1 MDAPDIRNRAHAAT
15 SDERGV
21 ASPYLA
27 PNGRDLR
34 LDLLR
39 GFLVSA
45 MIVNHLPG
53 ESPLYFLTGGNRF
66 FTSAAEG
73 FLLISG
79 LMAGLVYRR
88 AIQRSGLA
96 AGLLKVLRR
105 AATLY
110 ALTVTVTLLFTV
122 FSEAAGLP
130 WAVDVDL
137 SNSTA
142 FVVSVLTLH
151 QTYYLIDVLVLYTI
165 LFLAAPAA
173 FILLDRGKT
182 WLLLAGSGLIY
193 VLYQLAPNA
202 LVLPWP
208 IEGNHLFE
216 VAAWQ
221 VLFVAG
227 LALGYHK
234 SRIPTLGHRATR
246 TALIASAVLRWQ
258 GW

>member
-1 MDAPDIRNRAHAAT
+1 MDDPAIRSAAQT
-15 SDERGV
+15 AASDKFGV
-21 ASPYLA
+21 ASPRGDLGPTITLPPGGRNGLGLRPAYIA

-39 GFLVSA
+39 GFLVAA
-45 MIVNHLPG
+45 MVINHLPG
-53 ESPLYFLTGGNRF
+53 DSPLYLLTGGNRF

-110 ALTVTVTLLFTV
+110 ALTVTATLLFTV
-122 FSEAAGLP
+122 FSEAAGLS
-130 WAVDVDL
+130 WAMNVDL
-137 SNSTA
+137 SNPMA

-151 QTYYLIDVLVLYTI
+151 QTYYLTDVLVRHDLV
-165 LFLAAPAA
+165 LAAPAA
-173 FILLDRGKT
+173 FILLERGKT

-193 VLYQLAPNA
+193 A
-202 LVLPWP
+202 LLS
-208 IEGNHLFE
+208 
-216 VAAWQ
+216 
-221 VLFVAG
+221 
-227 LALGYHK
+227 
-234 SRIPTLGHRATR
+234 SRRTR
-246 TALIASAVLRWQ
+246 CAAVLADR
-258 GW
+258 G